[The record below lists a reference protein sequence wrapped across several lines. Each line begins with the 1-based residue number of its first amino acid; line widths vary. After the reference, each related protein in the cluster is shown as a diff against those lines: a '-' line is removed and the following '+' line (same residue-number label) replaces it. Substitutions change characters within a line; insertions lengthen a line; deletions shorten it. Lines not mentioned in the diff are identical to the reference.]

1 MDVNDW
7 LDDQGAPEADWT
19 RVVLQRAMSA
29 QLGHGGEGVLLDM
42 LALTQPHACRPHLCT
57 PGMRGRTDRSCCA
70 DLEVS
75 VADEEVDVI
84 EQALPEI
91 ALAMQADPRWADAV
105 PAWNEDGALVRH
117 ADPGSR
123 RKRCVFAESTPEGL
137 RCVLHRLERETD
149 REPGEL
155 KPLPCRLFPLA
166 LVAMGDG
173 SVLVTAIH
181 KKTARD
187 LASRPAR
194 VFPCLSDGAPPL
206 YESEREVIESVLGAE
221 VYDAIVVAAED

>member
-19 RVVLQRAMSA
+19 RVVLQRAMSG

-57 PGMRGRTDRSCCA
+57 PGMRGRSERSCCA

-75 VADEEVDVI
+75 VADEEVSAIDA
-84 EQALPEI
+84 ALPEI
-91 ALAMQADPRWADAV
+91 ALAMQGDARWADGV
-105 PAWNEDGALVRH
+105 PTWHEEGALVRH
-117 ADPGSR
+117 ADRGSR
-123 RKRCVFAESTPEGL
+123 RKRCVFAESTPDGL
-137 RCVLHRLERETD
+137 RCVLHRLESETG

-206 YESEREVIESVLGAE
+206 YESEREVIESVLGHD

>member
-1 MDVNDW
+1 VDVNDW

-19 RVVLQRAMSA
+19 RVVLQRAMSG

-57 PGMRGRTDRSCCA
+57 PGMRGRSERSCCA

-75 VADEEVDVI
+75 VADEEVSAIDA
-84 EQALPEI
+84 ALPEI
-91 ALAMQADPRWADAV
+91 ALAMQGDARWADGV
-105 PAWNEDGALVRH
+105 PTWHEEGALVRH
-117 ADPGSR
+117 ADRGSR
-123 RKRCVFAESTPEGL
+123 RKRCVFAESTPDGL
-137 RCVLHRLERETD
+137 RCVLHR
-149 REPGEL
+149 
-155 KPLPCRLFPLA
+155 LA

-206 YESEREVIESVLGAE
+206 YESEREVIESVLGHD